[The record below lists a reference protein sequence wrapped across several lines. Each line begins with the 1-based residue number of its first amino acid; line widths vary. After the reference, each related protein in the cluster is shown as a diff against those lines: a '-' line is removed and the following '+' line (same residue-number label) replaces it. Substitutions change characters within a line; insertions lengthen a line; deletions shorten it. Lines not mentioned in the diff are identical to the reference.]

1 MTTALIVVFLIAHG
15 LVHLAI
21 WLPKPDEQK
30 PQPFVPSHSTVLSLA
45 DVGQRTAQTMSVVLA
60 AVTAGAFVVA
70 GIGVALTAPWTT
82 AAAVCASLTGLAL
95 KVLYYH
101 PWLSIGIV
109 LDALVLSAALAGW
122 PIALT

>member
-1 MTTALIVVFLIAHG
+1 MTTALIVVFLVAHG

-21 WLPKPDEQK
+21 WLPKPDEEK
-30 PQPFVPSHSTVLSLA
+30 PQPFVPSHSAVLSLA
-45 DVGQRTAQTMSVVLA
+45 DVGRSTAQTVSMALA
-60 AVTAGAFVVA
+60 AVAAGAFVVA
-70 GIGVALTAPWTT
+70 GIGVAQAAPWT
-82 AAAVCASLTGLAL
+82 AAVAVAASLTGLAL

-101 PWLSIGIV
+101 PWLRIGIV